1 MQIKNR
7 QQLLI
12 VAAVAIVGLFAAD
25 KILFTPLGRLWSERS
40 AQIVKLR
47 KDVTA
52 GEQLVKRSQGLT
64 NHWNEMKQNTLP
76 ATPSVAEQKV
86 FKAFEKW
93 SRDSRMSLTSITPQW
108 KKDSDEYSTLQ
119 CRVEAAGDMRAVT
132 QFLYDIEKD
141 PMALRLENLEISS
154 RDNEGLQL
162 AVGLQVSALVL
173 TANAPQTQTQ

>member
-12 VAAVAIVGLFAAD
+12 MGAVAIVGLFAAD

-40 AQIVKLR
+40 AQITKLR

-52 GEQLVKRSQGLT
+52 GDQLVKRAPGLT
-64 NHWNEMKQNTLP
+64 NHWAEMKNNTLP

-93 SRDSRMSLTSITPQW
+93 SHDSKISLTSITPQW

-119 CRVEAAGDMRAVT
+119 CRVEAAGDIRAVT

-141 PMALRLENLEISS
+141 SMALRLENLEISS

-162 AVGLQVSALVL
+162 AVGLQVSGLVL
-173 TANAPQTQTQ
+173 TSGGTQMR